1 MGAETS
7 ELVVTGRLADANSAQ
22 LRASHAHP
30 DAASEQI
37 SAQVTE
43 SLGEEG
49 ASRVGLVVGD
59 LDHAH
64 PRADSPSQEASGA
77 SFNAPKS
84 TPRAWRRDLAIVD
97 GMDVMCWEGGA
108 ANLEALR
115 TVIDM
120 LQARRVTPHIVL
132 APAACRTS
140 LSEEGDL
147 RAFRQLL
154 DRDVNIDICP
164 LDKSV
169 AAWVIELAGDLEAP
183 IVSNDPYHVWPD
195 ARDSPRLKAMP

>member
-7 ELVVTGRLADANSAQ
+7 ELVATGRLADANTAQ
-22 LRASHAHP
+22 LLASHTHS
-30 DAASEQI
+30 DAATEQI

-43 SLGEEG
+43 PQGEEG

-59 LDHAH
+59 PDCAH
-64 PRADSPSQEASGA
+64 PRAESPSQEASGA
-77 SFNAPKS
+77 SYNDPES

-97 GMDVMCWEGGA
+97 GMDVMCWEGRV

-132 APAACRTS
+132 APDACRTS
-140 LSEEGDL
+140 LGEEGDL
-147 RAFRQLL
+147 RGFRRLL

-164 LDKSV
+164 SEKSV
-169 AAWVIELAGDLEAP
+169 AAWVIELADELEAP
-183 IVSNDPYHVWPD
+183 IVSNNPYHAWPN
-195 ARDSPRLKAMP
+195 ARKVPRL